1 MSLHNRYN
9 NENILVRGIIG
20 GLLNVLNNKMTY
32 EQAWANNVIETIE
45 IPWYY
50 NMSGDERFMQDFYT
64 QYAECV
70 PPRPVDGNFD
80 MIPRGII
87 TYKGSVIDS
96 ARITSRYVQGTYLK
110 EVDGQL
116 QTYRSFLYSIP
127 LNVNFDCEMWFDTQ
141 VTSLKV
147 EQQIRELFY
156 KTVTFYVYYKGMRVG
171 CTVGF
176 PEDYNLEKN
185 IQYSFETNNSTMIK
199 ITFSLQVEAYQ
210 PVFDPTTEVNANE
223 YMTGVGLRIY
233 TQPAGKND
241 GIITITT
248 DYSDSIIPKGYPL
261 LLEWDYK
268 DENAIINKVDIL
280 WSNSGENTRYV
291 IEKGVTNNEYY
302 FWNIPTTFTT
312 FKHPS
317 IIWPTDVS
325 IFVYR
330 EPIIRILPDITT
342 REIDSSSFHIIDGGY
357 FISPISDASF
367 NIVLEMKDDS
377 NAVHYSGDAS
387 IYFRLKD
394 NKLDET
400 DMSYTVELPFGD
412 VVFPGTVA
420 YKEIDIYVVNSATA
434 YNDSLVL
441 SDENGAFGVVRNVK
455 IV

>member
-199 ITFSLQVEAYQ
+199 IKFSLQVEAYQ

>member
-330 EPIIRILPDITT
+330 EPIIRILPDVTT
-342 REIDSSSFHIIDGGY
+342 GEISSSSFHIIDGGY

-377 NAVHYSGDAS
+377 NGVHYSGDAS
-387 IYFRLKD
+387 ISFRLKD